1 MPGRPAAICCF
12 GFVRQYACGSGTSGN
27 FAPHFQQGKRLVKS
41 SMKTAVLALGLT
53 CASLAV
59 ADSELSSA
67 VASFPEDNKRLEAAL
82 GQELTAERLKEIYEI
97 SYRLQGSLSTINM
110 RMDELAD
117 TLEELHIE
125 SESANAEAVSEY
137 GASYLGVARSVIR

>member
-1 MPGRPAAICCF
+1 
-12 GFVRQYACGSGTSGN
+12 
-27 FAPHFQQGKRLVKS
+27 
-41 SMKTAVLALGLT
+41 MKTAVLALGLT

-67 VASFPEDNKRLEAAL
+67 VASFSEDNKRLEAAL
-82 GQELTAERLKEIYEI
+82 GQELAAERLKEIYEI

-137 GASYLGVARSVIR
+137 GASYLEVARSVIR